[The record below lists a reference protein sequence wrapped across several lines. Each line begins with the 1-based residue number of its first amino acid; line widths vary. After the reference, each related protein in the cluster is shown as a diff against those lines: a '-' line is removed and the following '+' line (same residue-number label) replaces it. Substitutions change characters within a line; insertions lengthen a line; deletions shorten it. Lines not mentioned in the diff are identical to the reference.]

1 MLTNA
6 FLEARP
12 QDSWGES
19 EERTAERRVAVFGVA
34 SEQSIAWQIARDL
47 MQRRFSVHI
56 AYQQRFRSR
65 VLPLVRAGGAALAG
79 AHRCD
84 LKVEEDIETF
94 IRAVGAPLHGIVHS
108 VAFAPPEAFCKSIDA
123 LDCAEFAETLHVS
136 CFSLLSLIKQL
147 RPHLAPGASVVTM
160 TYIGAQRVVPGY
172 GIMGIAKAAL
182 EAAVRQLAV
191 ELGPQDI
198 RVNAVSAGPI
208 RTLSALAVPRIE
220 QMLEH
225 YARIVPLRRCVS
237 GEDIAQTVRFLL
249 SPASRA
255 ITGQTVFVDAGFSAM
270 ALPMEDGR

>member
-1 MLTNA
+1 MLTHA
-6 FLEARP
+6 SLEPRP
-12 QDSWGES
+12 REPLGGPDEQ
-19 EERTAERRVAVFGVA
+19 AAQPRVAVFGVA
-34 SEQSIAWQIARDL
+34 SEQSIAWHIAREL

-65 VLPLVRAGGAALAG
+65 VLPLVKASGAALAG

-84 LKVEEDIETF
+84 LKAEEDIETF
-94 IRAVGAPLHGIVHS
+94 VRSVGAPLHGIVHS
-108 VAFAPPEAFCKSIDA
+108 VAFAPPETFGKGIDE

-136 CFSLLSLIKQL
+136 CFSLLNLIKHL
-147 RPHLAPGASVVTM
+147 RPHLAPGGSVVTM

-220 QMLEH
+220 QMLER
-225 YARIVPLRRCVS
+225 YASIAPLRRCVS
-237 GEDIAQTVRFLL
+237 GEDIAQTIRFLL
-249 SPASRA
+249 SPASSA
-255 ITGQTVFVDAGFSAM
+255 ITGQTIFVDAGFSAM
-270 ALPMEDGR
+270 AMPMEDGQ